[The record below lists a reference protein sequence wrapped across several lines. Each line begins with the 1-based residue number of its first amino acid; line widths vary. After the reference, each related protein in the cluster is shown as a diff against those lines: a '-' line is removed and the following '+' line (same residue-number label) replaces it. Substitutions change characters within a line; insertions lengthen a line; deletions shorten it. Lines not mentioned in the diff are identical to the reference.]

1 MSRNIYFSNKI
12 PHLTHE
18 AIYYNDTPFKASG
31 GLKDS
36 IIFNVK
42 TAYDLAIEEGFEGSV
57 QDWLNSLQGITPH
70 IGQNGNWF
78 IGEKDTNISASG
90 ESSFEKIDLISDED
104 IDNYFNQKNENN
116 SFQNEENTL
125 NSNDIDNLFN

>member
-1 MSRNIYFSNKI
+1 MSRNIYFSNKT

-18 AIYYNDTPFKASG
+18 SIYYNDTPFKSEEE
-31 GLKDS
+31 LKDS

-42 TAYDLAIEEGFEGSV
+42 TAYDLAVENGFKGSV

-78 IGEKDTNISASG
+78 IGEKDTGISASG
-90 ESSFEKIDLISDED
+90 ESSSEKTDLISGED
-104 IDNYFNQKNENN
+104 INNYFNQKEENI
-116 SFQNEENTL
+116 SFQNKENIL
-125 NSNDIDNLFN
+125 NSSDIDNLFN

>member
-1 MSRNIYFSNKI
+1 MSRNIYFSNKT

-18 AIYYNDTPFKASG
+18 AIYYNDTPFKSGG

-36 IIFNVK
+36 IVLNVK
-42 TAYDLAIEEGFEGSV
+42 TAYDLAVENGFKGSV

-78 IGEKDTNISASG
+78 IGEQDTGISASG
-90 ESSFEKIDLISDED
+90 KSSFESISDED
-104 IDNYFNQKNENN
+104 INNYFNQKEENI
-116 SFQNEENTL
+116 SFQNNENLL
-125 NSNDIDNLFN
+125 NSSDIDNLFN